1 MRVRRHVCDRDAH
14 LGVNESAQRH
24 RRGVPA
30 PQRSQ
35 LSLCWGA
42 AHPQGSSPRAEKV
55 WAPLWPHSQL
65 RGESEASSPHKHML
79 STHYRP
85 LCEGLLKDSGSR
97 NYLSLRESRL
107 SLGRRKEGNSRL
119 RRTMCH
125 LTEVGNVPCGSTNM
139 QVCLRTRKSINS
151 TLGKPFP
158 MVSVP

>member
-1 MRVRRHVCDRDAH
+1 MNLHRGTGEVSQRP
-14 LGVNESAQRH
+14 SA
-24 RRGVPA
+24 
-30 PQRSQ
+30 
-35 LSLCWGA
+35 LSCPCAGEL
-42 AHPQGSSPRAEKV
+42 PSSSPRAEKV

-125 LTEVGNVPCGSTNM
+125 STEVGSVPCGSTDM
-139 QVCLRTRKSINS
+139 QACLRTRKSINS